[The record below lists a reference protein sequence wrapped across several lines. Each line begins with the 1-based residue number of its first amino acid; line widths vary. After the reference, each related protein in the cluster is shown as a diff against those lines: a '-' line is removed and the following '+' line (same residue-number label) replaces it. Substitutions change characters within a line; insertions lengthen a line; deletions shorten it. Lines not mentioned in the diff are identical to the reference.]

1 MPRVSIKDRS
11 PNEGLLAHARAKPCK
26 GPAGLPS
33 LIFRHNNKT
42 GTEYTIGNYFIE
54 SHVGLFGGPAMSDAD
69 GPICRWID
77 QLSLPTR
84 FAVIVAV
91 VAIVIAIVFWG

>member
-1 MPRVSIKDRS
+1 
-11 PNEGLLAHARAKPCK
+11 
-26 GPAGLPS
+26 
-33 LIFRHNNKT
+33 
-42 GTEYTIGNYFIE
+42 
-54 SHVGLFGGPAMSDAD
+54 MSDAD
-69 GPICRWID
+69 GPIRRWID

>member
-1 MPRVSIKDRS
+1 
-11 PNEGLLAHARAKPCK
+11 
-26 GPAGLPS
+26 
-33 LIFRHNNKT
+33 
-42 GTEYTIGNYFIE
+42 
-54 SHVGLFGGPAMSDAD
+54 MSDAD